1 MYLRYLTT
9 GRFIVVPFLMITK
22 NSKFFQQLFNIGNKK
37 IRSVSKMDTL
47 VLRLSEKEATYAF
60 VRRDKHQWQ
69 LHDADRII
77 KMQGEQE
84 SAWLGRVKKALRTTS
99 PSVLVLL
106 LKITYAI
113 FYIERNAPTCFIR
126 Q

>member
-1 MYLRYLTT
+1 MMYLRYLTT

-22 NSKFFQQLFNIGNKK
+22 NSKIFQQLFNIGNKK

-60 VRRDKHQWQ
+60 VHRDKHQWQ

-84 SAWLGRVKKALRTTS
+84 CAWLGRET
-99 PSVLVLL
+99 
-106 LKITYAI
+106 
-113 FYIERNAPTCFIR
+113 
-126 Q
+126 